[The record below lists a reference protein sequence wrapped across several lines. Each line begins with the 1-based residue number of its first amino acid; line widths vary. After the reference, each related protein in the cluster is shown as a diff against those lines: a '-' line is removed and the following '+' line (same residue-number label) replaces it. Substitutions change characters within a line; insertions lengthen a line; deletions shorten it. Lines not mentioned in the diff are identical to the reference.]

1 MILGDAMEKK
11 ASFII
16 YLDYEEHFSFLTDK
30 EIGVLMRGIFQYVRT
45 GEVPDFKK
53 SKTLNMAFSF
63 IKTNIDIDNQK
74 YQKKCEK
81 NKQIAEDRWKRQRE
95 KQEQQEQ
102 QFKGCHLGSLFKNDS
117 CFKCQ
122 KKYICN
128 LPESP
133 DFKLSHD
140 TTFTEWNKKIEE
152 LYKSWCEERQ
162 KKGEST
168 DIDIFLDYDWLNDS
182 ESEES

>member
-1 MILGDAMEKK
+1 MDKK
-11 ASFII
+11 NNFIM
-16 YLDYEEHFSFLTDK
+16 YLDYEDHFSLLSDE
-30 EIGVLMRGIFQYVRT
+30 EIGILMRGIFQYIRT
-45 GEVPDFKK
+45 GKNPEFNNNVAVK
-53 SKTLNMAFSF
+53 MAFSF

-81 NKQIAEDRWKRQRE
+81 NKQIAEERWKRQRE
-95 KQEQQEQ
+95 QQEQQDKQKQ

-133 DFKLSHD
+133 DFKLSHSNYNS
-140 TTFTEWNKKIEE
+140 FEEWNQHIEE
-152 LYKSWCEERQ
+152 LYDSWCEDR
-162 KKGEST
+162 KKRGENT
-168 DIDIFLDYDWLNDS
+168 NIDEFLDYNWLTDS
-182 ESEES
+182 DN